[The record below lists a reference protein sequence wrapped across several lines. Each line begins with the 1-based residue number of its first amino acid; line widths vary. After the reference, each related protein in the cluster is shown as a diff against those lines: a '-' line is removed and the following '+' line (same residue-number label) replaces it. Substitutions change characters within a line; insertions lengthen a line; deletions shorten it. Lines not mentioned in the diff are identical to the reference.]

1 MKAYRLQIT
10 IKNEELFKTIMS
22 IPKTQRGQFITMA
35 LHEYIKSED
44 GKKLTKMFATHRP
57 DESRIAE
64 EVPEDDGQLGDIMGE
79 F

>member
-35 LHEYIKSED
+35 LHEYIKNAD
-44 GKKLTKMFATHRP
+44 GRNLLKMFATHRP

-64 EVPEDDGQLGDIMGE
+64 EVPEDDGQLDDIMGE